1 MAAPGGVGA
10 RALGGP
16 GYDVVERAWQTIMRH
31 RMLDDDDT
39 VVVAVSGGPDSVCL
53 LDTLA
58 RLRAKIGLSLVV
70 AHVDHGISDRSAQVA
85 AQVAHDAAE
94 MGFEVHVTRAPDLSG
109 PNLQA
114 RAREFRYGFFEI
126 VAQKEGAQRIATGHT
141 LDDRVETTLARLVHG
156 AAPDVLAG
164 IRPLEGARVRPLIE
178 LRRKETRAYCEDV
191 GLSYF
196 EDPANED
203 ERFERVAVRRRL
215 VAAVEEH
222 WGEGA
227 VRAIA
232 RSAERLFEDA
242 TALRSLADRLYADV
256 ATGEE
261 GGEVAVDLEAMLS
274 MPRAFR
280 RRVLEKAIGR
290 VRDRHGGIEAALDAL
305 EAPFGG
311 VSRERLFQVASG
323 IEIAISGDRVLVRR
337 GGP

>member
-1 MAAPGGVGA
+1 VVASSGVGA
-10 RALGGP
+10 RAFGGP
-16 GYDVVERAWQTIMRH
+16 GYDVVERVWQTIGRY
-31 RMLDDDDT
+31 RMLEDDDT
-39 VVVAVSGGPDSVCL
+39 LVVAVSGGPDSICL
-53 LDTLA
+53 LDALA
-58 RLRAKIGLSLVV
+58 RLKAKIAISLVV
-70 AHVDHGISDRSAQVA
+70 AHVDHGISERSAQVA
-85 AQVAHDAAE
+85 AKVAHDAAE

-141 LDDRVETTLARLVHG
+141 LDDRVETTLARLIHG

-164 IRPLEGARVRPLIE
+164 IPPMEGARIRPLIDV
-178 LRRKETRAYCEDV
+178 RRGETRAYCEEV
-191 GLSYF
+191 GLDFF

-203 ERFERVAVRRRL
+203 ERFERVAVRHQL

-232 RSAERLFEDA
+232 RSAERLFEDSA
-242 TALRSLADRLYADV
+242 ALRALADRLYADV

-261 GGEVAVDLEAMLS
+261 AGEVAIDVDAMLS

-280 RRVLEKAIGR
+280 RRVLEKAVGR
-290 VRDRHGGIEAALDAL
+290 VRDRHGGIDAALDAL
-305 EAPFGG
+305 EAPSGQVPKDVRFD
-311 VSRERLFQVASG
+311 VASG
-323 IEIAISGDRVLVRR
+323 IQIEISADRVLVRR
-337 GGP
+337 DN

>member
-1 MAAPGGVGA
+1 VAAQGGVGA
-10 RALGGP
+10 RPLGGP
-16 GYDVVERAWQTIMRH
+16 GYDVVERVSQTIARH
-31 RMLDDDDT
+31 RMLSVGGT
-39 VVVAVSGGPDSVCL
+39 VVVAVSGGADSVCL
-53 LDTLA
+53 LDSLA
-58 RLRAKIGLSLVV
+58 RLRSKLELSLVV

-85 AQVAHDAAE
+85 ARVAHAAAE
-94 MGFEVHVTRAPDLSG
+94 MGFEVHVTKAPDLAG

-126 VAQKEGAQRIATGHT
+126 VAQKEGAERIATGHT
-141 LDDRVETTLARLVHG
+141 LDDRVETTLARLIHG

-164 IRPLEGARVRPLIE
+164 IPPIEGARIRPLID
-178 LRRKETRAYCEDV
+178 LRRKETSVYCEEV
-191 GLSYF
+191 GLTYF

-215 VAAVEEH
+215 VATIEEH

-261 GGEVAVDLEAMLS
+261 EGVVAVELEAMLS

-280 RRVLEKAIGR
+280 RRVLEKAVGR
-290 VRDRHGGIEAALDAL
+290 VRDRHGGIDAALDAL
-305 EAPFGG
+305 EAPVSQVGG
-311 VSRERLFQVASG
+311 DRTFHVASG
-323 IEIAISGDRVLVRR
+323 IEIEISADRVLVRR
-337 GGP
+337 GN